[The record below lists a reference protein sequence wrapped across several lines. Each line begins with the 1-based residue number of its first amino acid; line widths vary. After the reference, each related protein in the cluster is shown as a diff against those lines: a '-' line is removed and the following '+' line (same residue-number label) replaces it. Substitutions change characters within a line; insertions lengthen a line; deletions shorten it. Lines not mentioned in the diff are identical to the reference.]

1 MNKVFVYGTL
11 KSGGAIRGLSNF
23 GDGAVIVGKAKTTY
37 PDYKMID
44 LGAFPGVLMGGE
56 HHIQGEVWE
65 VSDEVAEH
73 LDAIEGYPDF
83 YNKVPTETSEGK
95 AMMYFLGPEYLG
107 KYPEHEGSQQI
118 SLEGD
123 TLSWING

>member
-11 KSGGAIRGLSNF
+11 KSGGSIRGLSNF
-23 GDGAVIVGKAKTTY
+23 GDGAVIVGKATTTY

-56 HHIQGEVWE
+56 NKIQGEVWE
-65 VSDEVAEH
+65 VSDDVAEQ

-83 YNKVPTETSEGK
+83 YNKVPTETTEGK
-95 AMMYFLGPEYLG
+95 AMMYFLPKEYDG
-107 KYPEHEGSQQI
+107 NYPEHEGSNHI

-123 TLSWING
+123 TLFWNNG

>member
-11 KSGGAIRGLSNF
+11 KSGGSIRGLSNF

-37 PDYKMID
+37 PDYKMLD

-73 LDAIEGYPDF
+73 LDAIEAVSY
-83 YNKVPTETSEGK
+83 THLRAHET
-95 AMMYFLGPEYLG
+95 
-107 KYPEHEGSQQI
+107 
-118 SLEGD
+118 
-123 TLSWING
+123 